1 MKTKSLQLNMVLNI
15 VRGMM
20 NVIFPL
26 ITYPYVS
33 RILGVEQLGRLDFSQ
48 SIINYIVLIAG
59 LGFANYIIREGSPLR
74 DNRKDISK
82 LSSEIFTLNMISS
95 FLAYAI
101 MLGWIMI
108 SSKLQGYWELIL
120 ILSIN
125 VILKTI
131 GVEWVFTIYEDYL
144 YITIRSILFQ
154 VLSLVALF
162 AFVRERDDLYIYAM
176 IVVFAGAG
184 SFIFNF
190 FRARKFLDIRIIF
203 TKRMIKYMSPVLV
216 FFAMSAFQTIY
227 ISCDTTILG
236 YISGD
241 YYVGLYGVSTKIY
254 MIIKSFLSSA
264 VVVALPR
271 LCKSA
276 QEDDSDGF
284 KSTANEVLKSLL
296 FLVIPAIIGILF
308 YHKEM
313 ILIISTK
320 EFLGASK
327 SLVILSFS
335 LFSSLLAYFWAHCV
349 LISYKKENLV
359 LVISIISASLN
370 IIFNIILIP
379 FFQHNAAAFTTVM
392 SESFIAL
399 MCYLFGRKYL
409 KLDGLFGQLMKILA
423 GCIFI
428 IAICFV
434 TITKIENG
442 IISFIIGA
450 SASVIVYIL
459 VEIALKNEVV
469 YPSWIKLKSKLK
481 K

>member
-216 FFAMSAFQTIY
+216 FFCNVG
-227 ISCDTTILG
+227 IS
-236 YISGD
+236 D
-241 YYVGLYGVSTKIY
+241 YLY
-254 MIIKSFLSSA
+254 
-264 VVVALPR
+264 
-271 LCKSA
+271 
-276 QEDDSDGF
+276 
-284 KSTANEVLKSLL
+284 
-296 FLVIPAIIGILF
+296 
-308 YHKEM
+308 
-313 ILIISTK
+313 
-320 EFLGASK
+320 
-327 SLVILSFS
+327 
-335 LFSSLLAYFWAHCV
+335 
-349 LISYKKENLV
+349 
-359 LVISIISASLN
+359 
-370 IIFNIILIP
+370 
-379 FFQHNAAAFTTVM
+379 
-392 SESFIAL
+392 
-399 MCYLFGRKYL
+399 
-409 KLDGLFGQLMKILA
+409 QL
-423 GCIFI
+423 
-428 IAICFV
+428 
-434 TITKIENG
+434 
-442 IISFIIGA
+442 
-450 SASVIVYIL
+450 
-459 VEIALKNEVV
+459 
-469 YPSWIKLKSKLK
+469 
-481 K
+481 